1 MSTDA
6 DDDRCAMTPPS
17 VPPPG
22 RFPRSALLIA
32 LMLAAGMMVLTIPG
46 EASALM
52 RVVAPVRVL
61 VVLGLWLALWR
72 RWVSQ
77 RTVEGWLFWLAV
89 LLVVNRMPTLGELS
103 PERAAL
109 TMSTSGIIL
118 ITLGLLLAPRRWRT
132 AWAATGAVVV
142 IVPSALF
149 IVPRDPT
156 VFASSTVFLAFMS
169 VLLTVLEHNARR
181 SETTWD
187 LAHTDGLTGL
197 ANRRAMQT
205 RLVAATAREDRR
217 QVTNALILMDLD
229 RFKVLNDSQGHQAGD
244 EALQQVATILQG
256 VTRPEDLVARWG
268 GEEFLLLLPACGHDE
283 AMSLAERLREALAE
297 GTPITASFGV
307 AEQAPA
313 DTPERWVSRAD
324 QALYEAKATGRN
336 RVVGADPAVS
346 VVDECDEPA
355 GPSGSAAMRRES
367 PGRSHADR

>member
-1 MSTDA
+1 
-6 DDDRCAMTPPS
+6 MTPPS

-103 PERAAL
+103 PDRAAL

-307 AEQAPA
+307 AVQAPA

-346 VVDECDEPA
+346 VVGECDEPA